1 MTKRS
6 YVEKN
11 EGECLDKQA
20 IFKKVTQVEEQIS
33 ELYKEL
39 GGLKEQIVELIEE
52 NTRLTLENKRLNQ
65 LVDHSTEE
73 KKSAD
78 EKSEENGKE
87 HHHLFSL
94 YDEGFHI
101 CNIHFGRLR
110 TEGDCL
116 FCLSFLDKSSRE
128 E

>member
-1 MTKRS
+1 M
-6 YVEKN
+6 N
-11 EGECLDKQA
+11 KQA
-20 IFKKVTQVEEQIS
+20 IFKRVAQVEEQIG

-52 NTRLTLENKRLNQ
+52 NTRLNLENKRVNAMVERKEEEEIGTNQ
-65 LVDHSTEE
+65 VVPDQ
-73 KKSAD
+73 
-78 EKSEENGKE
+78 GKE
-87 HHHLFSL
+87 HHHLFGL

>member
-1 MTKRS
+1 
-6 YVEKN
+6 
-11 EGECLDKQA
+11 LDKQA
-20 IFKKVTQVEEQIS
+20 IFHRIAQIEEQIG

-52 NTRLTLENKRLNQ
+52 NTRLTLEHKRLNT
-65 LVDHSTEE
+65 LVEPQNQEENTEANAKA
-73 KKSAD
+73 KKS
-78 EKSEENGKE
+78 GKE
-87 HHHLFSL
+87 HHHLYGL

-101 CNIHFGRLR
+101 CNMHFGRLR

-128 E
+128 D